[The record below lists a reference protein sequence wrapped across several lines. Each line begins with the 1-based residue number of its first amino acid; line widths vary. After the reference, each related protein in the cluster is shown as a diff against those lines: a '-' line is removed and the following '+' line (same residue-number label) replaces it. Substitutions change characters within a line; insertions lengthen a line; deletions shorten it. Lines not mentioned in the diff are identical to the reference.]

1 MPHRLPA
8 DTPEHLTTFQVA
20 RLLGV
25 AVRSVQLMVNREE
38 LQAWKTPGGHRRIT
52 RESLERWLAAH
63 PDHHKGPVAAAA
75 ALLVPPAPVVP
86 AVASATPAPP
96 VAASPGRPVVLLIE
110 DSIHYQN
117 LVRLLMEESLPG
129 VELQTAND
137 GISGMAL
144 FGALRPD
151 VLVVDLMLP
160 GIDGAT
166 LIGALRT
173 NPAFQAARLIV
184 VTSLT
189 ADEVQKYRFVLQ
201 GITVIHKT
209 DLVERLPDELRR
221 ALNDEAVAVGAP

>member
-8 DTPEHLTTFQVA
+8 DTPEHLTTFEVA

-25 AVRSVQLMVNREE
+25 AVRSVQLMVNRDE

-52 RESLERWLAAH
+52 RESLEQWLRAH
-63 PDHHKGPVAAAA
+63 PDHSKGTTREPDAGSRAAPAA
-75 ALLVPPAPVVP
+75 PAERPRQR
-86 AVASATPAPP
+86 AT
-96 VAASPGRPVVLLIE
+96 RPTVLLIE

-117 LVRLLMEESLPG
+117 LVRLLMEEALPDAD
-129 VELQTAND
+129 LQTASD
-137 GISGMAL
+137 GISGMAM
-144 FGALRPD
+144 FGAVRPD

-189 ADEVQKYRFVLQ
+189 AEEIQKYRFVLQ
-201 GITVIHKT
+201 GVTVIHKT
-209 DLVERLPDELRR
+209 DLVERLPAELQR
-221 ALNDEAVAVGAP
+221 ALSNEPEASGVT